1 MDDEFESLVE
11 SDGEVYETIGQA
23 LGTAVKETINSVED
37 SGVMDEFPDKGEI
50 ATIISSG
57 YKIVILKDNN
67 SNTELN

>member
-57 YKIVILKDNN
+57 
-67 SNTELN
+67 

>member
-1 MDDEFESLVE
+1 MDDEFESLIE
-11 SDGEVYETIGQA
+11 SDSEVYESIGQA
-23 LGTAVKETINSVED
+23 LGTSVKETINSVED